1 MNKDTSIIINDVKL
15 NNDEGEL
22 VINSLM
28 IMGQWIERIQENS
41 EIGAVNKSERDLDYI
56 NDDNDASRSHAVVVA
71 YLSIEN
77 VNHKVCIVSHCSVDP
92 QVEGFGACLVDSN
105 DYSMIQPKNESELRL
120 LSIVDA
126 SFPFSTMNVPQ
137 MHEEINVTKS
147 CEWIEN

>member
-1 MNKDTSIIINDVKL
+1 MNKDTIITINDINL
-15 NNDEGEL
+15 NSDEVEL

-41 EIGAVNKSERDLDYI
+41 EIGAINKIERDLDYI

-77 VNHKVCIVSHCSVDP
+77 VNHKVCIVSHCSINP
-92 QVEGFGACLVDSN
+92 EVEGFGACLVDSN
-105 DYSMIQPKNESELRL
+105 TYAMLQPKNESELRL

-137 MHEEINVTKS
+137 MDEEINVTKS
-147 CEWIEN
+147 CE